1 MAKEITASATLSVKT
16 ALGVTADK
24 TDSKKIDMTGDAVFH
39 TIQSVTSSGA
49 AIAYTDAQGN
59 PLMTGEGWVFL
70 KNLSTS
76 LDITIGD
83 DATESTHIIL
93 LKPGEFALFRA
104 NRDLY
109 ADCASGTGTLEML
122 VLEP

>member
-1 MAKEITASATLSVKT
+1 MAKEITVSATLAVKT
-16 ALGVTADK
+16 VLGVTADK
-24 TDSKKIDMTGDAVFH
+24 SETKKIDMSGDAVFH
-39 TIQSVTSSGA
+39 TVQSVTSSA
-49 AIAYTDAQGN
+49 AALAYTDTQGN

-83 DATESTHIIL
+83 DATESTHVLL

-122 VLEP
+122 VIEP